1 MAVFTSGSSERS
13 PDASGRHG
21 SRESGLSIIASGMRV
36 VGELQTNGV
45 VKVEGIVEGSVH
57 ADQEVLVAKDG
68 LVQGD
73 IHTRQAI
80 IGGRVVGSIHGF
92 ERVEVQQ
99 DSQVQGDITTKRLI
113 VHEGGEV
120 NGNIR
125 MGDTALEEPEP
136 KTPTAESTAASSAA
150 V

>member
-13 PDASGRHG
+13 SESAGRHG
-21 SRESGLSIIASGMRV
+21 GREGSLSIVANGMRM
-36 VGELQTNGV
+36 VGELETSGV
-45 VKVEGIVEGSVH
+45 VKIEGVVEGSVH
-57 ADQEVLVAKDG
+57 AEQEVLVAKEG

-80 IGGRVVGSIHGF
+80 IGGRVVGSIHGY

-99 DSQVQGDITTKRLI
+99 DSVVQGDITTKRLI

-125 MGDTALEEPEP
+125 MGDAAAGEGDATGLQV
-136 KTPTAESTAASSAA
+136 AEGA
-150 V
+150 